1 MILKLG
7 EQMKNILVTGGAGF
21 IGSHFIKF
29 ILKKYDNYSI
39 VNFDLLTYA
48 ANLSNLSSLIDD
60 PRYTFFKGN
69 ICDKESVTELFNRFH
84 FDYVINFAAESHVD
98 RSIESPIDFIKT
110 NILGTQ
116 TLLDV
121 AKNHWEVGL
130 DSGIVK
136 FIPNVKFIQIS
147 TDEVYG
153 SLGPVGQFT
162 EENPLLPNSPYAAS
176 KASADM
182 LVRSFYKTYG
192 FPMNITR
199 CSNNYGENQFP
210 EKLIPLMISH
220 AK

>member
-1 MILKLG
+1 
-7 EQMKNILVTGGAGF
+7 
-21 IGSHFIKF
+21 
-29 ILKKYDNYSI
+29 
-39 VNFDLLTYA
+39 
-48 ANLSNLSSLIDD
+48 
-60 PRYTFFKGN
+60 
-69 ICDKESVTELFNRFH
+69 
-84 FDYVINFAAESHVD
+84 
-98 RSIESPIDFIKT
+98 
-110 NILGTQ
+110 
-116 TLLDV
+116 
-121 AKNHWEVGL
+121 
-130 DSGIVK
+130 
-136 FIPNVKFIQIS
+136 VKFIQIS

-220 AK
+220 AKKNRKLPIYGNGMQVRDWIHVEDHCRAIDLVLHNGLVGEIYNIGSNNELRNVDLVKMILSGLGKSEKLIEYVKDRLGHDYRYAIDSTKLRISLGWEPKVNFEDALINLLRHND